1 MRNFLVRFLY
11 ILTKMFT
18 FFLPKNMIELIT
30 YLYRGGGN
38 PFSWSG
44 IGHHKY
50 MKQEKKRMKD
60 KKRLGVMAQL
70 VMLCAIPMVIMVLV
84 ITFYAINKMRAMVQ
98 DTTMEGLESLCQGVY
113 AAYEA
118 VDPGDYWLNGEML
131 YKGKYC
137 VSEKEDVIDRFVEGS
152 TADVTIFY
160 GDTRRATSLRD
171 KSTGER
177 ILGTKASDVVIS
189 TVLNGGKTYETSD
202 VEINGEQY
210 YAFYMPVFDSS
221 GRCIGMVFAG
231 KPATEA
237 NAEINKSI
245 LMILGMAVLILIVAQ
260 IVCIR
265 IARALAR
272 VIVQSEKI
280 LIALADG
287 NLNMQ
292 VSERMLKRKDELGV
306 MGRAVQSLLD
316 KLQEIIGGIKQN
328 TDTLMQKGDSLES
341 MASQSSTTAD
351 EISTA
356 VEDISKG
363 AVSMAEDIEAAT
375 LQVNNMGILIE
386 KIVESVQ
393 ELDNLSG
400 QMHQADTESSKII
413 QELSESNDKTT
424 EAIKKIEVSVHTTN
438 ESVTRIQEAVNLIAS
453 IASETSLLALN
464 ASIEA
469 ARAGEAGRGF
479 SVVATQI
486 SKLSEDSAQSTKTIE
501 EIIHQLTLDSEASV
515 KVMKEVNEIIAEQQR
530 KLDQTKEK
538 FGDVSYGIE
547 NSMKESRLIHG
558 QAEECDSERGRVV
571 DVIQSLSAVSEE
583 NAASTEETTASMQ
596 ELNATINLLAE
607 AAKELKDMAESL
619 ESEVAFFKL

>member
-1 MRNFLVRFLY
+1 
-11 ILTKMFT
+11 
-18 FFLPKNMIELIT
+18 
-30 YLYRGGGN
+30 
-38 PFSWSG
+38 
-44 IGHHKY
+44 
-50 MKQEKKRMKD
+50 MKD

-84 ITFYAINKMRAMVQ
+84 VTVYAISKMKTMVQ
-98 DTTMEGLESLCQGVY
+98 NTTMEGLESLCQSVY

-118 VDPGDYWLNGEML
+118 IDPGDYRLDGDTL
-131 YKGKYC
+131 YKGDYC
-137 VSEKEDVIDRFVEGS
+137 VSEHEEVIDDFVKGS
-152 TADVTIFY
+152 KADVTIFY

-177 ILGTKASDVVIS
+177 ILGTKASDVVVS
-189 TVLNGGKTYETSD
+189 TVINGGKTYETSD
-202 VEINGEQY
+202 VKINGEQY
-210 YAFYMPVFDSS
+210 YAFYMPAFNSNGKCV
-221 GRCIGMVFAG
+221 GMVFAG
-231 KPATEA
+231 QPATEA

-245 LMILGMAVLILIVAQ
+245 MMILGIAVLILIIAQ
-260 IVCIR
+260 LVCIR
-265 IARALAR
+265 IARALAK
-272 VIVQSEKI
+272 VIVQSEEI

-287 NLNMQ
+287 NLQLQ

-386 KIVESVQ
+386 KIVSSVQ

-400 QMHQADTESSKII
+400 QMHQADTESSRII

-438 ESVTRIQEAVNLIAS
+438 ESVTRIQNAVNLIAS

-501 EIIHQLTLDSEASV
+501 EIIRQLTLDSEASV
-515 KVMKEVNEIIAEQQR
+515 KVMNEVNEIIAEQQR

-538 FGDVSYGIE
+538 FSDVSNGIE
-547 NSMKESRLIHG
+547 SSMKESRLIHG
-558 QAEECDSERGRVV
+558 QAGECDSERGRVV

-607 AAKELKDMAESL
+607 AAKELKEMAENL
-619 ESEVAFFKL
+619 EEEVAFFKL

>member
-1 MRNFLVRFLY
+1 
-11 ILTKMFT
+11 
-18 FFLPKNMIELIT
+18 
-30 YLYRGGGN
+30 
-38 PFSWSG
+38 
-44 IGHHKY
+44 
-50 MKQEKKRMKD
+50 MKD

-84 ITFYAINKMRAMVQ
+84 VTVYAIGKMKVMVQ
-98 DTTMEGLESLCQGVY
+98 DTTMVGLENLCKSVY

-118 VDPGDYWLNGEML
+118 IDPGDYWLNGDIL

-137 VSEKEDVIDRFVEGS
+137 ISENEDLIDSFVEGS
-152 TADVTIFY
+152 TTDVTIFY

-177 ILGTKASDVVIS
+177 ILGTKASDAVVSAVI
-189 TVLNGGKTYETSD
+189 NGGKTYETSD
-202 VEINGEQY
+202 VMINGEQY
-210 YAFYMPVFDSS
+210 YAFYMPAFDAK
-221 GRCIGMVFAG
+221 GRCVGMVFAG
-231 KPATEA
+231 QPATEA
-237 NAEINKSI
+237 NAEINRSI
-245 LMILGMAVLILIVAQ
+245 LMILGIAVLILIIAQ
-260 IVCIR
+260 LICIR
-265 IARALAR
+265 IARALAK
-272 VIVQSEKI
+272 VIVQSEEI

-287 NLNMQ
+287 NLQLQ

-316 KLQEIIGGIKQN
+316 KLQEIIGGIKHN
-328 TDTLMQKGDSLES
+328 TDTLMQKGNSLET
-341 MASQSSTTAD
+341 MAAQSSTTAD

-363 AVSMAEDIEAAT
+363 AVSMAEDIESAT

-386 KIVESVQ
+386 KIVDSVQ

-400 QMHQADTESSKII
+400 QMHQADTESTRII

-438 ESVTRIQEAVNLIAS
+438 ESVTRIQDAVNLIAS

-501 EIIHQLTLDSEASV
+501 EIIRQLTLDSEASV
-515 KVMKEVNEIIAEQQR
+515 KVMNEVNEIIAEQQR

-538 FGDVSYGIE
+538 FSDVSNGIE
-547 NSMKESRLIHG
+547 SSMRESRLIHG
-558 QAEECDSERGRVV
+558 QAGECDSERGRVV

-607 AAKELKDMAESL
+607 AAKELKEMAENL
-619 ESEVAFFKL
+619 EEEVAFFKL